1 MDTEKYVGRIAPS
14 PTGLLH
20 VGHAQTFA
28 IAQRR
33 ATEHR
38 GVLLLRVEDL
48 DSQRCKPEILVQ
60 MLEDLAWLNLRWSND
75 ASRPEFNQSSRTHLY
90 RQAWKLL
97 YEVGA
102 VYPSPHSRKDVERCL
117 SAPHPGE
124 SEPVFPSELR
134 PAYMHENDGSREYP
148 PELQNLPQPTKVNW
162 RFRVPDGRQVT
173 FTDGHYGEQ
182 CFTAGRDFGDFVVW
196 SGALDAAS
204 YELAV
209 VVDDLEMGV
218 TEVVRGQDLLLSTA
232 RQMLLAEILAPHFGR
247 GSGPPLRYFHCPLVL
262 DEISG
267 ERLAKRTP
275 STTLRGLRAA
285 GMTAAQLAD
294 KYYDR
299 SLVPRDA

>member
-1 MDTEKYVGRIAPS
+1 MASFLDVAPLLNAAADFAFGAMGCATAVDT
-14 PTGLLH
+14 LL
-20 VGHAQTFA
+20 
-28 IAQRR
+28 
-33 ATEHR
+33 
-38 GVLLLRVEDL
+38 
-48 DSQRCKPEILVQ
+48 
-60 MLEDLAWLNLRWSND
+60 
-75 ASRPEFNQSSRTHLY
+75 
-90 RQAWKLL
+90 
-97 YEVGA
+97 A
-102 VYPSPHSRKDVERCL
+102 V
-117 SAPHPGE
+117 
-124 SEPVFPSELR
+124 
-134 PAYMHENDGSREYP
+134 
-148 PELQNLPQPTKVNW
+148 
-162 RFRVPDGRQVT
+162 
-173 FTDGHYGEQ
+173 
-182 CFTAGRDFGDFVVW
+182 AGRDFGDFVVW

-262 DEISG
+262 DEITG

-299 SLVPRDA
+299 ALVPRDA